1 MSTMNISL
9 PDSLKSFVDEQVAE
23 RGFGTISEYVRELAR
38 KEQDR
43 SQLRAV
49 FLEAAASPVVAEMG
63 PAYFAQLRESI
74 RKPAGR

>member
-1 MSTMNISL
+1 MNISL
-9 PDSLKSFVDEQVAE
+9 PDSLKSFVDDQVAE
-23 RGFGTISEYVRELAR
+23 RGFGTISEYVRELIR

-49 FLEAAASPVVAEMG
+49 FLEAAASPIVAEMG
-63 PAYFAQLRESI
+63 PAYFAQLRARI

>member
-1 MSTMNISL
+1 MTEVIT
-9 PDSLKSFVDEQVAE
+9 K
-23 RGFGTISEYVRELAR
+23 YVRELIR

-43 SQLRAV
+43 SQLRTV

-63 PAYFAQLRESI
+63 PAYFAHVRERI